1 MFSARKWLLSI
12 ARSATV
18 GLGLAVVACSVNE
31 YGQIVFDPLE
41 PSGNG
46 SWDSKTS
53 QPNADSKYH
62 SSVHFIR
69 VDEKALDSLTQSNSR
84 IEIDL
89 GEQRAR
95 VFRTAS
101 SRSKERL
108 VIETQIS
115 TGREGYSTPSGSFR
129 ILEKSRDK
137 KSNLYG
143 KWVDAN
149 TGKTLISDGDIRK
162 PPKEGNADF
171 QGAPMPYWM
180 RITSGGVGMHI
191 GYVPNHPASHGCI
204 RVPKQVQPLIYSKIR
219 VGTPVKIVH

>member
-1 MFSARKWLLSI
+1 MISARKWFLS
-12 ARSATV
+12 SVQLATAS
-18 GLGLAVVACSVNE
+18 LALAVLSCSVNE

-41 PSGNG
+41 PSDTPVWEANP
-46 SWDSKTS
+46 DRT
-53 QPNADSKYH
+53 NANSKYH

-89 GEQRAR
+89 GAQRAR
-95 VFRTAS
+95 VFRTGS
-101 SRSKERL
+101 GRDKDRL

-115 TGREGYSTPSGSFR
+115 TGREGYSTPSGNFK
-129 ILEKSRDK
+129 ILEKTRDK

-143 KWVDAN
+143 KWVDSD

-162 PPKEGNADF
+162 PPKQGNADF